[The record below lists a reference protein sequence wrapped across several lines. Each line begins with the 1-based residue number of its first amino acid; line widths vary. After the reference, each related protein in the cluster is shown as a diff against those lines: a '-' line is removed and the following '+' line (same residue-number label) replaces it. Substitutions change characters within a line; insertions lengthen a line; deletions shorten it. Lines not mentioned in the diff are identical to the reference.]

1 MKDEDEKYE
10 WLYMVMESRKSNGD
24 GNMITLT
31 ILNETGHTE
40 LVMNA
45 SEVIEQIETHPTDWV
60 FIDGEMVSRVNI
72 SQVDWD
78 SVETVVLTPA
88 IVGGF

>member
-1 MKDEDEKYE
+1 
-10 WLYMVMESRKSNGD
+10 MVMESRKNEGD

-40 LVMNA
+40 LVMSA

-60 FIDGEMVSRVNI
+60 FVDGEMVSRVDI
-72 SQVDWD
+72 SEVDWD

-88 IVGGF
+88 IVGGI

>member
-1 MKDEDEKYE
+1 MVIRIRKNEGDE
-10 WLYMVMESRKSNGD
+10 
-24 GNMITLT
+24 NMIKLT

-60 FIDGEMVSRVNI
+60 FVDGEMVSRENI
-72 SQVDWD
+72 SEVNWD
-78 SVETVVLTPA
+78 SVESVVLTPA